1 MPPSYL
7 GTPSKHS
14 LERHWRV
21 ILETF
26 ELSGA
31 SLARRAGLSP
41 TLFETDPI
49 FVSTEA
55 WAALWDALEAE
66 ISRPT
71 LPLEL
76 AETISFEFFSPA
88 IFAVLCSDNFSRAA
102 RRLQR
107 YKSLLGP
114 CLLSLEETRDL
125 RIGCQILGEPL
136 APRLWGLAELA
147 IWVRLIRHCTGHPVV
162 PKQAFAP
169 NGGTAAKMLE
179 PFLGVR
185 VTPGKCFE
193 LVFHEA
199 DAQRPFLTRD
209 NALWAS
215 VAPAL
220 EHRLAGCNE
229 QSSMKERVRAAL
241 FELLPSGRSALTAV
255 AQELNISPRTLQ
267 RRLTEE
273 GVSFRHVLDNTRAQ
287 LAKHYL
293 KRSQLTT
300 AEIAF
305 LLGYEEPN
313 SFYPAF
319 RSWTGTTPQALRHGL
334 QP

>member
-1 MPPSYL
+1 M
-7 GTPSKHS
+7 
-14 LERHWRV
+14 
-21 ILETF
+21 F
-26 ELSGA
+26 ELSGP

-41 TLFETDPI
+41 TLFDADPI
-49 FVSTEA
+49 FVSSEA

-66 ISRPT
+66 IPRPT

-88 IFAVLCSDNFSRAA
+88 IFAVLCSENFSQAA

-114 CLLSLEETRDL
+114 CRLSLEETGNL
-125 RIGCQILGEPL
+125 RIGCKILGEPIV
-136 APRLWGLAELA
+136 PRLWGLTELA
-147 IWVRLIRHCTGHPVV
+147 IWTRLIRHCTGHPVV

-169 NGGTAAKMLE
+169 NGGAMATTLKA
-179 PFLGVR
+179 FLGVP
-185 VTPGKCFE
+185 VTPGERFE
-193 LVFHEA
+193 LVFYQA
-199 DAQRPFLTRD
+199 DALRPFRTRD

-220 EHRLAGCNE
+220 DHRLADCNE
-229 QSSMKERVRAAL
+229 QSSEEERVRAAL
-241 FELLPSGRSALTAV
+241 FELLPSGRSTLKTV
-255 AQELNISPRTLQ
+255 AQELNTSPRTLQ
-267 RRLTEE
+267 RRLAEE
-273 GVSFRHVLDNTRAQ
+273 GLSFRHVLDNTRAQ

-293 KRSQLTT
+293 KRTQLTK

-305 LLGYEEPN
+305 LLGYEDPN

-319 RSWTGTTPQALRHGL
+319 RSWTGTTPQALRQGL
-334 QP
+334 QRWSAAPRPGPWESLPR